1 MRKIAIGLLSI
12 ILMFS
17 LVSCENKAKKEIV
30 KKDIA
35 SEKVEDKTEEKLPID
50 NNTKTN
56 EKSLV
61 DNSTKTNEK
70 SLMDNNTKTNEDAK
84 LDKKEESKIQ
94 EAPVKKKVIVLDPGH
109 SIKGNNGQEKLSPD
123 SNTMKIKDPGGAQGI
138 VTKTPEYVVAMK
150 VAVKL
155 KSLLEQNGFTVI
167 MTKTKDSENPGNIDR
182 AEVGNKNNA
191 DLVVRIHCDSSTS
204 QSAKGASMLV
214 PAPVGYAKAI
224 NDVSKKY
231 GKTILN
237 DLVATA
243 GMNNKGLV
251 ERSDLTGFNWSKV
264 PTVLVEMGFMSNPE
278 EDKLLNQEEYQNK
291 LASGLCKG
299 IMDSLK

>member
-1 MRKIAIGLLSI
+1 MRKVIIGVLSI

-35 SEKVEDKTEEKLPID
+35 SEKVENKTEDKLSVD
-50 NNTKTN
+50 NNTKN
-56 EKSLV
+56 
-61 DNSTKTNEK
+61 
-70 SLMDNNTKTNEDAK
+70 NEDVS
-84 LDKKEESKIQ
+84 LDKKEETKTQEVPTKKEETKIH
-94 EAPVKKKVIVLDPGH
+94 ETPVKKKIIVLDPGH
-109 SIKGNNGQEKLSPD
+109 SVKGNSGQEKLSPD

-155 KSLLEQNGFTVI
+155 KSLLEQNGFTVV
-167 MTKTKDSENPGNIDR
+167 MTKTQDSENPGNIDR

-204 QSAKGASMLV
+204 QSVKGASMLF

-224 NDVSKKY
+224 NDISKKY
-231 GKTILN
+231 GQTILA
-237 DLVATA
+237 DLIATA

-251 ERSDLTGFNWSKV
+251 ERNDLTGFNWSKV

-299 IMDSLK
+299 VMDSLK